1 MEPASQKG
9 RSEVSH
15 KIWAMI
21 PRKKYT
27 EISLLTK
34 YVSVLLHNCN
44 IYLENNLISAKYFTF
59 INSSVTLVNN
69 YTTSMANSNVTTE
82 SGGRQNMFPTETRPY
97 IDESVSY
104 DSYPQNAEKVNGR
117 WAMIGLV
124 ALVGAYVSTGQIIPG
139 IF

>member
-1 MEPASQKG
+1 MRILRQENTQK
-9 RSEVSH
+9 
-15 KIWAMI
+15 IN
-21 PRKKYT
+21 Y
-27 EISLLTK
+27 LTF
-34 YVSVLLHNCN
+34 SVTILLHICI
-44 IYLENNLISAKYFTF
+44 IYLENNLFLNYYFTF
-59 INSSVTLVNN
+59 INISVTLINN
-69 YTTSMANSNVTTE
+69 YTISMANSNVTTE

>member
-1 MEPASQKG
+1 MKILRQENTQKSQ
-9 RSEVSH
+9 
-15 KIWAMI
+15 
-21 PRKKYT
+21 
-27 EISLLTK
+27 LLNL
-34 YVSVLLHNCN
+34 YVTILLHICQ
-44 IYLENNLISAKYFTF
+44 IYLENNLFSTYCFTF
-59 INSSVTLVNN
+59 INRSVTLVNN